1 MPSTQINILMIDDD
15 EEDFMIVRDII
26 EDLQNGYKIEWVSSY
41 QEGLADI
48 AAKKHDVYLVD
59 YKLGA
64 HTGLELIS
72 EAVAMG
78 CEVPLIIL
86 TGQKSIEIDRKAME
100 AGASDYIVK
109 GTISGQMLESSIRYA
124 VANARHRK
132 EMKDLNA
139 ELEERVKKR
148 TWELEEAMRDLE
160 RSKQELWEAKG
171 IAEKAAQQAEEAS
184 NAKTQFLSN
193 MSHEIRTPMNAIVG
207 FTKVVLRT
215 NLDQKQK
222 EYLNAIKVSGESLIV
237 LINDILD
244 LAKVEA
250 GKMTFEKVPFQFRAD
265 INAMLNL
272 FENKIQEK
280 DLVYER
286 YIDPDIPEVL
296 KGDQI
301 RLNQIILNLVSN
313 AAKFT
318 TKGKVSVRVEIV
330 NQESDFVEIRF
341 SVQDTGIG
349 IPEDKLSTIFE
360 KFQQATSSTA
370 RIFGGTGL
378 GLAIVKQLV
387 ELQGGRIEVK
397 SKTGEGSVF
406 SVTLKFDKADEA
418 EEKENDSDLGTELNN
433 PGFKAKVLLVEDIP
447 LNQLLLK
454 TILDEFGF
462 EQATAENGQV
472 AIDKLKQE
480 EYDIILM
487 DLQMPVL
494 NGFETTDYI
503 RKEMKS
509 SIPIIALTA
518 DVTTVDIEKCR
529 AAGMNDYIAKP
540 IDDKLLYDK
549 ILKYLKKNNPKKTSE
564 SQGAVSEAE
573 KFIHPDHLF
582 KINVE
587 VPDILKEKNLQETHN
602 TK

>member
-1 MPSTQINILMIDDD
+1 MIDDD

-26 EDLQNGYKIEWVSSY
+26 EDIQTNYKIEWTSSY

-64 HTGLELIS
+64 YTGLELIS

-78 CEVPLIIL
+78 CEAPLIIL

-124 VANARHRK
+124 VANAKHRK

-139 ELEERVKKR
+139 DLEERVKKR

-160 RSKQELWEAKG
+160 RSKQELWEAKSL
-171 IAEKAAQQAEEAS
+171 AEKAARQAEEAS

-215 NLDQKQK
+215 NLDPKQK

-250 GKMTFEKVPFQFRAD
+250 GKMTFEKVPFQFKAD
-265 INAMLNL
+265 VNAMLNL
-272 FENKIQEK
+272 FEGKIQEK
-280 DLVYER
+280 DLHYER
-286 YIDPDIPEVL
+286 FIDPAIPEVL

-318 TKGKVSVRVEIV
+318 SKGKISVRVEMV
-330 NQESDFVEIRF
+330 NQEDGKVSIKFTVA
-341 SVQDTGIG
+341 DTGIG
-349 IPEDKLSTIFE
+349 IPENKQSTIFE
-360 KFQQATSSTA
+360 KFQQASSNTA
-370 RIFGGTGL
+370 RLFGGTGL

-387 ELQGGRIEVK
+387 DLQGGTIEVK
-397 SKTGEGSVF
+397 SKVGEGSTF
-406 SVTLKFDKADEA
+406 SVILDFEKTEVQEEQYKDSEPGLTKADQ
-418 EEKENDSDLGTELNN
+418 KIR
-433 PGFKAKVLLVEDIP
+433 VLLVEDIP

-454 TILDEFGF
+454 TILDEYGL
-462 EQATAENGQV
+462 EYESAENGKI
-472 AIDKLKQE
+472 ALDKLAE
-480 EYDIILM
+480 SNFDIILM
-487 DLQMPVL
+487 DLQMPVM
-494 NGFETTDYI
+494 NGFEATDHI
-503 RKEMKS
+503 RNVMKS
-509 SIPIIALTA
+509 DVPIIALTA
-518 DVTTVDIEKCR
+518 DVTTVDIERCR
-529 AAGMNDYIAKP
+529 AQGMNDYIAKP
-540 IDDKLLYDK
+540 FDEKILYDK
-549 ILKYLKKNNPKKTSE
+549 ILKYVKHTAHAKTPLDGNATE
-564 SQGAVSEAE
+564 EAGV
-573 KFIHPDHLF
+573 FIHPDHLF
-582 KINVE
+582 KINME
-587 VPDILKEKNLQETHN
+587 IPDILKENNLQESN
-602 TK
+602 PSK